1 MRFGSSSAPTMDRRA
16 IVTKLRRKQPAENV
30 AEEGSTSVIAY
41 ELRENPFLPQNESD
55 EEHLD
60 MAQTEEVDFQT
71 PKKRLRKPRTKSSS
85 VKKAWCWKHFDY
97 KLGGAKVCKSC
108 EYCTLK

>member
-41 ELRENPFLPQNESD
+41 ELRENAFMPQNESD

-71 PKKRLRKPRTKSSS
+71 LLFLRIQAS
-85 VKKAWCWKHFDY
+85 VTI
-97 KLGGAKVCKSC
+97 G
-108 EYCTLK
+108 

>member
-1 MRFGSSSAPTMDRRA
+1 M
-16 IVTKLRRKQPAENV
+16 
-30 AEEGSTSVIAY
+30 IAY

-71 PKKRLRKPRTKSSS
+71 LLFLRIQAS
-85 VKKAWCWKHFDY
+85 VTID
-97 KLGGAKVCKSC
+97 
-108 EYCTLK
+108 